1 MNNKIDFIEN
11 IIFIIFI
18 IFFTDPISSSN
29 IFMNESIFF
38 AVSF

>member
-1 MNNKIDFIEN
+1 MNYKIDFIEN
-11 IIFIIFI
+11 IIFI

-29 IFMNESIFF
+29 IFMIESIFF